1 MEAEHLPANNER
13 EPRVMAPKTGTS
25 VEKIKD
31 FTSLAD
37 HDASTLKEGH
47 VTLLKF
53 DGYTIRRIIHNGE
66 PFYSVVDAVGALTES
81 ASARK
86 ASDYWAQTKKRMI
99 EGEGAEQLLTN
110 CQQLKLPSADGPA
123 DGACAPGRSV
133 GKA

>member
-1 MEAEHLPANNER
+1 MTH
-13 EPRVMAPKTGTS
+13 KTGTS

-37 HDASTLKEGH
+37 HDASTLSEGH

-53 DGYTIRRIIHNGE
+53 DSYTIRRIIQNGE

-81 ASARK
+81 ANARK

-99 EGEGAEQLLTN
+99 EKEGAEQLLKD
-110 CQQLKLPSADGPA
+110 CQQLRLPSA
-123 DGACAPGRSV
+123 RR
-133 GKA
+133 